1 MLVLLYIF
9 HMESIR
15 QYLSAEELAELLH
28 VSVQH
33 IRGLARK
40 GKIKA
45 QKWGKTWMIDKCT
58 LDDKSFLYTVLPDVP
73 DKPCTLNVRPKVI
86 ALSFFSGAMGLDIG
100 LERAGIN
107 VCLASEIEPNTR
119 KTILLNKP
127 DISLIGDIN
136 DYSAE
141 KIREFAGLAQEDEI
155 DLIIGGPP
163 CQAFST
169 AGKREG
175 FNDNRGNVFLTF
187 IDRILEL
194 KPKIAVVENVRGLLS
209 APLAHR
215 PHSSRGFGYPPLT
228 TDEEKGGA
236 LGHIVSLLE
245 TGGYS
250 VSFNLYNSANY
261 GSPQKRERVIIFCQR
276 NGKVAPWIPPTH
288 AETGNYGLPKWKTF
302 RDATADLFKI
312 EHEGLSFPENR
323 LKYYRMLKSGQYWKH
338 LPLHIQKEAM
348 GASFFAGGGKTG
360 FYRRLDWDKPCPTLV
375 TDPTMP
381 ATDLAHPEL
390 DRPLSI
396 QEYMRIQEFPD
407 DWKVWG
413 AIKDKYRQIG
423 NAVPCSLGTAIGK
436 HVLALLEGKD
446 IQVLSDFQYSRYKDT
461 DHISF
466 KKLLKKRTGGQ
477 LSLWNHPFPK
487 TAYDRK

>member
-1 MLVLLYIF
+1 
-9 HMESIR
+9 MELIE
-15 QYLSAEELAELLH
+15 QYLSAEELADLLH

-45 QKWGKTWMIDKCT
+45 QMWGKTWMIDKSI
-58 LDDKSFLYTVLPDVP
+58 LDDTEFLYSVLPDVE
-73 DKPCTLNVRPKVI
+73 DKLCTLKKKPKII

-100 LERAGIN
+100 LERAGID
-107 VCLASEIEPNTR
+107 VILASEIEPNTR

-136 DYSAE
+136 KYSAD
-141 KIREFAGLAQEDEI
+141 KIREYAGLAKEDDI
-155 DLIIGGPP
+155 DLVIGGPP

-175 FNDNRGNVFLTF
+175 FNDHRGNVLLTY
-187 IDRILEL
+187 INRIIEL
-194 KPKIAVVENVRGLLS
+194 KPKVAVIENVRGLLS
-209 APLAHR
+209 APLTHR

-228 TDEEKGGA
+228 PEEEKGGA
-236 LGHIVSLLE
+236 LGYIISFLE
-245 TGGYS
+245 KGGYS

-276 NGKVAPWIPPTH
+276 NGKKAPYIPPTH
-288 AETGNYGLPKWKTF
+288 SENGDFGLPRWRTF
-302 RDATADLFKI
+302 REATIGLDTV
-312 EHEGLSFPENR
+312 EHEGLTFPETR
-323 LKYYRMLKSGQYWKH
+323 LKYYRMLKSGQYWKQ
-338 LPLHIQKEAM
+338 LPIDVQKEAM

-360 FYRRLDWDKPCPTLV
+360 FYRRLDWDKPSPTLV

-396 QEYMRIQEFPD
+396 QEYIRIQEFPD
-407 DWKVWG
+407 DWKFCG

-436 HVLALLEGKD
+436 HVIALLKD
-446 IQVLSDFQYSRYKDT
+446 KNIEVISNFPYSRYRNT
-461 DHISF
+461 DDDSF
-466 KKLLKKRTGGQ
+466 KRLLKQRYKKELE
-477 LSLWNHPFPK
+477 LSFS
-487 TAYDRK
+487 